1 MAWAFL
7 YQRLPSAERQT
18 VDTMYKPSTGDVKRL
33 RDETGAGMIDCR
45 NALVQAT
52 GDLEKAK
59 TALAEAGALKA
70 AKKAERAANEGL
82 VASYIHPGGKIGVLV
97 ELNCETD
104 FVARND
110 RFGDLVRDV
119 AMHVAAMSPQF
130 VDRESVPED
139 VIAAERVKLE
149 EGVPTGKP
157 PAVVEKIIEGRLNKW
172 YEEHVLV
179 DQPYVKDDTQTVGA
193 LIGGVSSVLGEKI
206 RVRRFVKFALGED

>member
-1 MAWAFL
+1 M
-7 YQRLPSAERQT
+7 
-18 VDTMYKPSTGDVKRL
+18 DTMYKPSAGDVKRL
-33 RDETGAGMIDCR
+33 RDDTGAGMIDCR
-45 NALVQAT
+45 NALAQAT
-52 GDLEKAK
+52 GDFEKAK
-59 TALAEAGALKA
+59 AALAEQGALKA

-119 AMHVAAMSPQF
+119 AMHVAAMSPQYA
-130 VDRESVPED
+130 DRESVPAD
-139 VIAAERVKLE
+139 VIAAEQAKLE
-149 EGVPTGKP
+149 EGVPPGKP
-157 PAVVEKIIEGRLNKW
+157 AAVVEKIIEGRLNKW

-179 DQPYVKDDTQTVGA
+179 DQPFVKDDTQTVGA

>member
-1 MAWAFL
+1 M
-7 YQRLPSAERQT
+7 
-18 VDTMYKPSTGDVKRL
+18 DTMYKPSAGDVKRL
-33 RDETGAGMIDCR
+33 RDDTGAGMIDCR
-45 NALVQAT
+45 NALAQAT
-52 GDLEKAK
+52 GDFDKAK
-59 TALAEAGALKA
+59 AALAEQGALKA

-119 AMHVAAMSPQF
+119 AMHVAAMSPQYA
-130 VDRESVPED
+130 DRESVPAD
-139 VIAAERVKLE
+139 VIAAEQAKLE
-149 EGVPTGKP
+149 EGVPPGKP
-157 PAVVEKIIEGRLNKW
+157 AAVVEKIIEGRLNKW

-179 DQPYVKDDTQTVGA
+179 DQPFVKDDTQTVGA